1 MPQVETIQET
11 ESSVEVKQPKMYKV
25 VLHNDDSTTMGFVI
39 AILTKVF
46 HRTVDEAVEITKNI
60 HFNGRDIAGSP
71 YTKEVA
77 EEKVSE
83 TVSFARANG
92 FPLVAT
98 AEEL

>member
-25 VLHNDDSTTMGFVI
+25 MLHNDNSTTFGFVI

-46 HRTVDEAVEITKNI
+46 HRTMEESIEITQNI
-60 HFNGRDIAGSP
+60 HFKGQDIAGAP

-83 TVSFARANG
+83 TISFSRANG

>member
-25 VLHNDDSTTMGFVI
+25 VLHNDDSTTFGFVI

-46 HRTVDEAVEITKNI
+46 HRTMEESIEITRNI
-60 HFNGRDIAGSP
+60 HFKGQDIAGAP

-77 EEKVSE
+77 EEKVNE
-83 TVSFARANG
+83 TISFSRANG